1 LTKSAQKAVHTIGY
15 LPEQHVV
22 QILNLPDKS
31 IVAVLDSVRKKL
43 TDIEENFVYD
53 HNSSLLHRGR
63 KNLEIVRSL

>member
-1 LTKSAQKAVHTIGY
+1 

-31 IVAVLDSVRKKL
+31 IVAILDSVRKKL